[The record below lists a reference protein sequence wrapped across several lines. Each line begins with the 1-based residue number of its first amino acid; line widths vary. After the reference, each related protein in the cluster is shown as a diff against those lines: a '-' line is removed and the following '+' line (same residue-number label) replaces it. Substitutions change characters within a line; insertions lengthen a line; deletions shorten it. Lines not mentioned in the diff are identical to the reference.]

1 MGKRIRC
8 RDEDSG
14 VEAEI
19 RKAVCGRNFV
29 RLSLLRSL
37 RQRVIWG
44 AKLRRVSIVSIS
56 GSTNIAFWRV

>member
-29 RLSLLRSL
+29 RLRLKLGL
-37 RQRVIWG
+37 GEIWSK
-44 AKLRRVSIVSIS
+44 AEM
-56 GSTNIAFWRV
+56 